1 MATMMSLTTRVSR
14 GRESGKPFPAWI
26 DVDDLIECA
35 DLGRTEQV
43 GQVDEVAVQIGD
55 ATVVAGAVASSPPRR
70 GRQREAS
77 TEVAPAV
84 LAVRG
89 HEPRRA
95 VHYHS
100 LLSSVGCEA
109 GMQGRGG
116 RVDCVLW
123 DAGEQ
128 PLALR

>member
-55 ATVVAGAVASSPPRR
+55 ATVVAGAVASSRAAG

-77 TEVAPAV
+77 TEVAPA
-84 LAVRG
+84 LLTVRG
-89 HEPRRA
+89 HEPRRGI
-95 VHYHS
+95 HYHS
-100 LLSSVGCEA
+100 LLSGVGREA
-109 GMQGRGG
+109 GMQGCGG
-116 RVDCVLW
+116 RVDGVLR
-123 DAGEQ
+123 DASEQ
-128 PLALR
+128 LLALR

>member
-55 ATVVAGAVASSPPRR
+55 ATVVAGAGGLLARR
-70 GRQREAS
+70 VEVGSGRRRQRS
-77 TEVAPAV
+77 
-84 LAVRG
+84 
-89 HEPRRA
+89 RR
-95 VHYHS
+95 
-100 LLSSVGCEA
+100 LC
-109 GMQGRGG
+109 
-116 RVDCVLW
+116 
-123 DAGEQ
+123 
-128 PLALR
+128 